1 MAVGVVTAGD
11 GARAV
16 DEGDEADEKDGD
28 GGGGD
33 GGGGAGLLTVI
44 SDRVL

>member
-1 MAVGVVTAGD
+1 MVVGVVTAGG
-11 GARAV
+11 GARTV